1 MTTANLSFDPVLL
14 EQQEL
19 LDVHEGSLYVASNLF
34 IQGQVYGG
42 NVTFNSTVTSNAVIT
57 LCNDI
62 TTTIGFSLPI
72 TISNADDFLTVGAP
86 VTMQN
91 ESVYINNLVVGDVT
105 FSRAYAAPV
114 FPPTAPFPAAAT
126 VLPATVTSEY
136 DGAWTLSNVTLPP
149 DPTRD
154 VGALVA
160 NGKVGLVGAFD
171 GVIGVAEAVIGVA
184 PVFQRGT
191 YVNNVV
197 PTFNP
202 FRVRMFRNDDSPDAY
217 PALRSQAL
225 NMNTG
230 ILRST
235 LDVSASANA
244 FERAGVTTEVMALRH
259 LPFCSLM
266 TLRIRPAMAVPYVD
280 FFVEMEAPAALAEVD
295 FNNNTLHNPLA
306 NNDGVYIL
314 MGDGKH
320 TTTGNRV
327 ATALT
332 AVADSGLQLQNL
344 GFNAYRRTAT
354 NTCFNKFRLV
364 PGPGT
369 TTLSP
374 GADHVV
380 HLVCATMTDHDFPE
394 PADEVRR
401 VLMTVLSRDAT
412 PDAAIARARDAHVGQ
427 WNKVWLT
434 TINVCARQDA
444 TAAELATTALLR
456 RFTRATL
463 YHIYSCTR
471 DAALLDGTQVP
482 LLDLNGQFMY
492 EMDLWL
498 TPLLTFMQPEAAR
511 ALLEYR
517 HATLAQ
523 ATQLAA
529 SYGFKGAKYPASTD
543 VMGYRAGLYWDARAS
558 LSLYNTALVA
568 VNTWNFF
575 RLSGDTEWLQT
586 KGYPVLRAIAGFIVS
601 VAVPE
606 PTNPS
611 AYHIEATT
619 GIMGEESA
627 EDNALTVNLCV
638 LALRYCV
645 EASYEL
651 TLPARDEWSQVAMG
665 LAVPTALTDREL
677 ILPYKG
683 AIPAAVVLN
692 AVEPLH
698 VLLPAFSTAFF
709 GVDAL
714 RTVPR
719 TLAVNTS
726 TYEARV
732 DNEYTAHP
740 FNQGVVALMYALLA
754 QHDADH
760 AGKVQQFLAALQQFL
775 ASQASGAWGNLR
787 RFGARAQA
795 AGTHYDL
802 GSGALFLTVLL
813 QGLCGVVA
821 QGGVTETRFY
831 YEEMKIQ
838 ARQTAY
844 MPVFLRELQAVNVGP
859 ARRTIRVLNRLLRT

>member
-1 MTTANLSFDPVLL
+1 MTTTSLSFDPALL
-14 EQQEL
+14 QQQEL

-34 IQGQVYGG
+34 VQGQVYGG
-42 NVTFNSTVTSNAVIT
+42 NVTFNSSTTSNAVVT
-57 LCNDI
+57 FCNNI
-62 TTTIGFSLPI
+62 TTEIGFSLPI
-72 TISNADDFLTVGAP
+72 TLSNAADFLTVGAP
-86 VTMQN
+86 IIMQN

-114 FPPTAPFPAAAT
+114 FPPTAPFPAASNA
-126 VLPATVTSEY
+126 LPATVTSVY

-149 DPTRD
+149 DPGQD

-171 GVIGVAEAVIGVA
+171 GVIGVADAVIGVA

-191 YVNNVV
+191 YVSNVV
-197 PTFNP
+197 TSFNP
-202 FRVRMFRNDDSPDAY
+202 FKVRMYRNDESPAAH
-217 PALRSQAL
+217 PSLLSQAL

-230 ILRST
+230 ILRSA
-235 LDVSASANA
+235 LNIIGDSA
-244 FERAGVTTEVMALRH
+244 FESGGVTTEVMALRH
-259 LPFCSLM
+259 LPFCTLM
-266 TLRIRPAMAVPYVD
+266 TLRVRPRIPVAYVD
-280 FFVEMEAPAALAEVD
+280 FFAEMEAPVALSDVEY
-295 FNNNTLHNPLA
+295 NNNTLHNPLA
-306 NNDGVYIL
+306 NNAGVYML
-314 MGDGKH
+314 VGHGKH
-320 TTTGNRV
+320 TTTGNLL
-327 ATALT
+327 ASALT
-332 AVADSGLQLQNL
+332 AVPDDGLQLQNL
-344 GFNAYRRTAT
+344 GFNAYRRTST
-354 NTCFNKFRLV
+354 QTCFNKFRLV
-364 PGPGT
+364 RANGVP
-369 TTLSP
+369 LSDTV
-374 GADHVV
+374 DHVV
-380 HLVCATMTDHDFPE
+380 HLLCATMTDHDFPE
-394 PADEVRR
+394 PVDEVKR
-401 VLMTVLSRDAT
+401 VLMTVLSRDAS
-412 PDAAIARARDAHVGQ
+412 PAAAVARARDAHVSQ

-434 TINVCARQDA
+434 TINLCSRQDA
-444 TAAELATTALLR
+444 TAPELVTASLLR
-456 RFTRATL
+456 RFTRASL
-463 YHIYSCTR
+463 YQIYSCTR

-482 LLDLNGQFMY
+482 LLDLNGQFLY

-517 HATLAQ
+517 HSTLAQ

-529 SYGFKGAKYPASTD
+529 SYGYKGAKYPASTD
-543 VMGYRAGLYWDARAS
+543 VMGYRAGLHWDARAS

-568 VNTWNFF
+568 VNTWNYF
-575 RLSGDTEWLQT
+575 RLSADKEWLQT

-606 PTNPS
+606 PANPS
-611 AYHIEATT
+611 AFHLEATT

-627 EDNALTVNLCV
+627 EDNALTVNLCI

-651 TLPARDEWSQVAMG
+651 TLPVRDEWSQVAMG
-665 LAVPTALTDREL
+665 LVVPTALTDREL
-677 ILPYKG
+677 ILPFKG

-698 VLLPAFSTAFF
+698 VLIPAFSTHFF
-709 GVDAL
+709 SVDTL
-714 RTVPR
+714 RTVAR

-760 AGKVQQFLAALQQFL
+760 AGQAARTLTALQHFA
-775 ASQASGAWGNLR
+775 ASQASGVWGNLR
-787 RFGARAQA
+787 CFGARRA
-795 AGTHYDL
+795 ATQYDL
-802 GSGALFLTVLL
+802 GSGSLFLTVLL
-813 QGLCGVVA
+813 QGLCGMVA

-844 MPVFLRELQAVNVGP
+844 MPVFLREIQAVNVGP
-859 ARRTIRVLNRLLRT
+859 ARRTIRVLNRLPRS